1 MPRTAKRHSKLWT
14 VLHLSLRRDFLKIMG
29 AAALPVAQRAYG
41 QQAPLTKTR
50 VTGNFFVVS
59 GAGNNVLVF
68 NSPDGVLMVDGGS
81 PEHSAELLKFVA
93 AETGGKQVRVL
104 FNTHWHHESTG
115 SNEALG
121 AAGAKI
127 VAHVNTKLWLGAEI
141 DVQWQ
146 KRVYPPL
153 LKSARPN
160 ETFYTTGK
168 TTFGGEPIEYGYMLQ
183 AHTDTDIYVFFPGP
197 NVLMVG
203 DVVAS
208 NTYPVLDWS
217 TGGWITGMVEGQ
229 KTLLTVA
236 NAETRIIPGTGG
248 AITRADLEAQL
259 AKLNTIRDNLIK
271 SFRQGKSPKEMQA
284 EGLTKDF
291 DAQWGNPEQFLSNAY
306 RGLWGHVREVGGIV

>member
-1 MPRTAKRHSKLWT
+1 MP
-14 VLHLSLRRDFLKIMG
+14 LRRDFLKLTG
-29 AAALPVAQRAYG
+29 AALSFVQRAHA
-41 QQAPLTKTR
+41 QQSSLTKTR
-50 VTGNFFVVS
+50 LAENFFLVS
-59 GAGNNVLVF
+59 GAGNNVLVH
-68 NSPDGVLMVDGGS
+68 NSPDGVLLVDGGS
-81 PEHSAELLKFVA
+81 PQRSAELLKLVA
-93 AETGGKQVRVL
+93 AETGGKPVRVL

-146 KRVYPPL
+146 NRTYQPL
-153 LKSARPN
+153 PKSARPN

-168 TTFGGEPIEYGYMLQ
+168 LTFGGERIEYGYMLQ

-197 NVLMVG
+197 NILMVG
-203 DVVAS
+203 DVVTS

-217 TGGWITGMVEGQ
+217 TGGWITGMVEAQ
-229 KTLLTVA
+229 KALLAVS
-236 NAETRIIPGTGG
+236 NAETRIIAGSGSVM
-248 AITRADLEAQL
+248 TRADLEAQL
-259 AKLNTIRDNLIK
+259 QKLTTIRDNLVK

-291 DAQWGNPEQFLSNAY
+291 DAQWGDPLQFLTNAY